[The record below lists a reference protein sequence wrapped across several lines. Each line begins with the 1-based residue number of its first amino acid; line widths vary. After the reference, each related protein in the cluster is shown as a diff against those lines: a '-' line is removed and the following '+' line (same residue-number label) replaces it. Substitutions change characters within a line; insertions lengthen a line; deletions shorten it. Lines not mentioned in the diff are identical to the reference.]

1 MGFELLRKEL
11 VDKLNAF
18 CTQTTLNQT
27 TPVNKQQDAN
37 IVYMDN
43 NNDGTDKII
52 VNNNTNHCI
61 INNHNNSQNAVKFI
75 NNNGN
80 GNGNQIVY
88 VTNGAVDLLSSAKL
102 QTSVCNASPYLIT
115 NNSGNSNNNNANAIA
130 SVPSSLTLLNIAQ
143 NSNSNAPPTNE
154 INFNNLNSSILNYP
168 FNGLINSNASNQN
181 L

>member
-80 GNGNQIVY
+80 GTGNQIVY

-115 NNSGNSNNNNANAIA
+115 NNSGNSNNNFNSFTNNNNANAIA

-143 NSNSNAPPTNE
+143 NSNSNAPTNE
-154 INFNNLNSSILNYP
+154 INFNNLNSSIL
-168 FNGLINSNASNQN
+168 
-181 L
+181 